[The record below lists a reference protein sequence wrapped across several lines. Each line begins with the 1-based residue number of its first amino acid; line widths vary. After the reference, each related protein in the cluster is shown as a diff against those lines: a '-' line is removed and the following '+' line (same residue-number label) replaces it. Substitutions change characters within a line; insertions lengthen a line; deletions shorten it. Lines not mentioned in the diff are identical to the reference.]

1 MPKRLGFLKLATVAV
16 TLSGC
21 GASYQPTISAVPSDF
36 PADMVATIHCS
47 ETCRKISDESGTS
60 VAKIR
65 GSFGYSYLTD
75 IQVVPGTYS
84 IEVAECDSSTIALPN
99 ELSVYEIN
107 VSKGAEYFVSYSGTE
122 RYSNYFCYLDIYI
135 EDKDHN
141 RLKIIPKRFSK
152 YIV

>member
-1 MPKRLGFLKLATVAV
+1 MPKHLGFLKLATVAV
-16 TLSGC
+16 ALSGC
-21 GASYQPTISAVPSDF
+21 GASYQSTISAVPSDF

-60 VAKIR
+60 VAKIH

-75 IQVVPGTYS
+75 IRVVPGTYS

-107 VSKGAEYFVSYSGTE
+107 ASEGGEYFVRHSGTK
-122 RYSNYFCYLDIYI
+122 RYSNYFCYIDIYI
-135 EDKDHN
+135 EDEYHN
-141 RLKIIPKRFSK
+141 RLEIVPKRFSK
-152 YIV
+152 YIF